1 MKRSF
6 KFILSWF
13 CVIVICFS
21 LSAPAFAAPIPTF
34 AQVDKWQWIYDH
46 FNDVTT
52 GAKEYVQS
60 FFSKTDS
67 GCSKSPDG
75 YHVWVGDILYG
86 SVTGQFLVHCSSC
99 GQDYHEFLTGT
110 AGSFSKEDM
119 SKLEKGGFGGGTSS
133 GGGGGRKFSKVDSSG
148 GLYWCPTINDIVGK
162 VSIRNESLLI
172 SDFPYSY
179 IDTYFYSI
187 FSSRAFRYDDIQKG
201 NQNSRVN
208 GAGFG
213 FALKVPITGL
223 YTRQK
228 SIAYT
233 SKAYDSADLPP
244 VDMTDY
250 YSVSN
255 SGAVAGNSIS
265 NFVYFSLYNGQYFK
279 TGSAFLYL
287 PIYKVI
293 PQNSISGYTPDT
305 RFSNL
310 NGSLGYMD
318 SSGKLTPINNTQIIN
333 ETTNVYYN
341 PITNNTQNITNWTY
355 DYSDR
360 SYHVTFEDNS
370 VTNIT
375 YNDEYI
381 TINEGDTVYNIYYI
395 VQNPDACD
403 HDYTSAVTK
412 EPTCLETGTRTYTCS
427 KCHKSYDERI
437 AAKGHTWELKET
449 VKSEYDENGELLTQ
463 GFTIYQCSVCGE
475 QYKDIDGTGPPMPK
489 PDDSGGSGDSSGII
503 DWLKKIYDAVK
514 NINVDVNISGSEE
527 TDNKT
532 WIDGFIGKFGWLHS
546 VYEIGESFARDIV
559 GDQATAVALADNP
572 DAQIAGPAA
581 PNITADLSAAASPY
595 GHVYGTGEIT
605 VLDLSW
611 YTPYKP
617 TVDKLISGFLWIA
630 FLWGLFKRAPD
641 IISGAGITEN
651 KIDDLKGGK
660 R

>member
-1 MKRSF
+1 MK
-6 KFILSWF
+6 KILSLF
-13 CVIVICFS
+13 LCVVICFS
-21 LSAPAFAAPIPTF
+21 LSFPVFADFSSQTSRYDTLSFWDQALLNG
-34 AQVDKWQWIYDH
+34 VDLTSNLWFGK
-46 FNDVTT
+46 
-52 GAKEYVQS
+52 S
-60 FFSKTDS
+60 FQGLAGLMS
-67 GCSKSPDG
+67 GKVCSYSDDG
-75 YHVWVGDILYG
+75 YHHASTLLAKGRKDGDHYVSPAKCKYCGKEFFVYSDDLKSAYDSYNG
-86 SVTGQFLVHCSSC
+86 SS
-99 GQDYHEFLTGT
+99 D
-110 AGSFSKEDM
+110 
-119 SKLEKGGFGGGTSS
+119 
-133 GGGGGRKFSKVDSSG
+133 GRKFSKVDSSG
-148 GLYWCPTINDIVGK
+148 GLYYVPQHMYLATYFSKTDGLMDVCSHYAK
-162 VSIRNESLLI
+162 S
-172 SDFPYSY
+172 SDFHNSNKNVKFNCSALSVSAYPDDGGTFVACNYAR
-179 IDTYFYSI
+179 IAFKLTAPVDGFYSLVNMPTA
-187 FSSRAFRYDDIQKG
+187 SSFIDSG
-201 NQNSRVN
+201 NARD
-208 GAGFG
+208 
-213 FALKVPITGL
+213 
-223 YTRQK
+223 
-228 SIAYT
+228 T
-233 SKAYDSADLPP
+233 SGYK
-244 VDMTDY
+244 
-250 YSVSN
+250 YS
-255 SGAVAGNSIS
+255 
-265 NFVYFSLYNGQYFK
+265 
-279 TGSAFLYL
+279 GSAFYSAGSSKTFSFRSVYGQLYPSYIIVRFNQ
-287 PIYKVI
+287 PIFKVE
-293 PQNSISGYTPDT
+293 PAVTVSGYTPDT

-318 SSGKLTPINNTQIIN
+318 SSGKLTLINNTQIIN

-427 KCHKSYDERI
+427 KCHKAYDERI

-449 VKSEYDENGELLTQ
+449 VKSEYNESGELITQ

-559 GDQATAVALADNP
+559 GDQAAAVALADNP